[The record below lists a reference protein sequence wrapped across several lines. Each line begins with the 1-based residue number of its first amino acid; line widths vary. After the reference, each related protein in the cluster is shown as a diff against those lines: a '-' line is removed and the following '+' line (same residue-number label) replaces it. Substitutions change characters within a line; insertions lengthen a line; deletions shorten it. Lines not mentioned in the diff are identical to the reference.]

1 MKSILV
7 IFVLFNII
15 LKIKCQFAIPEEYHD
30 VKDAIESDYYKE
42 TLEHFFKDE
51 EIPLI
56 PRGGR
61 IAGGEK
67 AIIGQFPYY
76 ALLYLS
82 DEEGRRYVCG
92 GVLVKYNWILTVSH
106 FCLLLKL
113 FFNSMKF
120 NGRQHIAL
128 KDSHKLKYFWEL

>member
-7 IFVLFNII
+7 FIVFLNFI
-15 LKIKCQFAIPEEYHD
+15 LQIKCQFAIPEEYHD

-42 TLEHFFKDE
+42 TLDHFFKDE
-51 EIPLI
+51 KIPLI

-67 AIIGQFPYY
+67 ANIGQFPYH

-82 DEEGRRYVCG
+82 DDGGGRYVCG
-92 GVLVKYNWILTVSH
+92 GVLVKHNWILTVSH
-106 FCLLLKL
+106 DLVSINFI
-113 FFNSMKF
+113 NS
-120 NGRQHIAL
+120 
-128 KDSHKLKYFWEL
+128 

>member
-1 MKSILV
+1 MKSIFKF
-7 IFVLFNII
+7 FVFLNII
-15 LKIKCQFAIPEEYHD
+15 FQIKCQFAIPEEYHD

-42 TLEHFFKDE
+42 TLKHIFKDE

-67 AIIGQFPYY
+67 AIIGQFPYH

-82 DEEGRRYVCG
+82 DEESRRYVCG
-92 GVLVKYNWILTVSH
+92 GVLVKHNWILTVSH
-106 FCLLLKL
+106 CLFPMIL
-113 FFNSMKF
+113 M
-120 NGRQHIAL
+120 I
-128 KDSHKLKYFWEL
+128 